1 MRKLLLHSCCAPCT
15 SGVLPQIE
23 DYDITLLFYNPNI
36 DTAEEY
42 DKRATALMDYVAQY
56 NQEYNTN
63 IKYIIVP
70 YNHGEF
76 IDKVTNLE
84 NEKEGGARCYRCIDI
99 RLEYTAKFAK
109 DNGYDIFAS
118 TLSVSPHKNNI
129 MINEIG
135 DKLSQDY
142 TVDYLPSNWKKN
154 NGYLNSINNSKK
166 YSIYRQNYCGCEFAK
181 SHLIDNK

>member
-15 SGVLPQIE
+15 SGVLPQIA
-23 DYDITLLFYNPNI
+23 DYDITLLFYNPNL

-42 DKRATALMDYVAQY
+42 DKRATALVDYVAKY

-70 YNHGEF
+70 YNHNEF
-76 IDKVTNLE
+76 VDNIISLE

-99 RLEYTAKFAK
+99 RLEYTAKFAQ

-118 TLSVSPHKNNI
+118 TLSVSPHKNNT

-135 DKLSQDY
+135 DRLSRDY

-181 SHLIDNK
+181 SHLNSL

>member
-42 DKRATALMDYVAQY
+42 DKRATALVDYVAQY

-63 IKYIIVP
+63 IKYIIVS

-166 YSIYRQNYCGCEFAK
+166 YNIYRQNYCGCEFSK
-181 SHLIDNK
+181 R